1 MDKNDE
7 GILKRSTKV
16 LWVWW

>member
-16 LWVWW
+16 LWV